1 MPLSTT
7 SRPRLVSHIAALVEM
22 RNRPLTQGL
31 PKVYGV
37 SGVAVLYF
45 LLVFLNLGG
54 IGQLLA
60 NFATLVVPGYYSIL
74 AIESPGHSDDTHYL
88 TYWVV
93 YAFFSVIEFWSRT
106 ILYWVPFYWVFKT
119 IFFLYLSL
127 PFYNGSRWI
136 YTTVI
141 RPLADQLGIRSSSSS
156 LKEALKDE

>member
-1 MPLSTT
+1 
-7 SRPRLVSHIAALVEM
+7 V
-22 RNRPLTQGL
+22 

-37 SGVAVLYF
+37 SGLTLVYV

-60 NFATLVVPGYYSIL
+60 NFATLVVPAYYSLL
-74 AIESPGHSDDTHYL
+74 AIESPGKADDTHYL

-93 YAFFSVIEFWSRT
+93 YAFFSVIEFWSGV
-106 ILYWVPFYWVFKT
+106 ILYWIPFYWVFKT

-136 YTTVI
+136 YVSVVRPIATSILSI
-141 RPLADQLGIRSSSSS
+141 RTDAAKR
-156 LKEALKDE
+156 E

>member
-1 MPLSTT
+1 
-7 SRPRLVSHIAALVEM
+7 V
-22 RNRPLTQGL
+22 

-37 SGVAVLYF
+37 SGLTLVYV

-60 NFATLVVPGYYSIL
+60 NFATLVVPAYYSLL
-74 AIESPGHSDDTHYL
+74 AIESPGKSDDTHYL

-93 YAFFSVIEFWSRT
+93 YAFFSVIEFWSGV
-106 ILYWVPFYWVFKT
+106 ILYWIPFYWVFKT

-136 YTTVI
+136 YASVVRPIATSVQSI
-141 RPLADQLGIRSSSSS
+141 RT
-156 LKEALKDE
+156 EAAKRE